1 MPFAP
6 YLATKDPH
14 CYGGTLFRTRYGRRR
29 GGRPLALRHQGTVH
43 LVLRSSLAR
52 GDWSLRRHGP
62 AIDGILRRFAA
73 RHSVRI
79 HTYANAG
86 NHLHLHVRLSSRAN
100 YKAFIRA
107 ISGAIA
113 MAVTKASRWSK
124 TLRGR
129 RFWDLRPFTRLVTTR
144 AAFERVQDYVTVNFW
159 EGTGLSRAEARLT
172 ASLERIHEHHRRR
185 QRPK

>member
-1 MPFAP
+1 M
-6 YLATKDPH
+6 
-14 CYGGTLFRTRYGRRR
+14 LFRTRYGRRR
-29 GGRPLALRHQGTVH
+29 GGRPLTLRNQGTVH

-52 GDWSLRRHGP
+52 GAWSLRRHGP
-62 AIDGILRRFAA
+62 VVDAILRRFAA
-73 RHSVRI
+73 KYTVRI

-86 NHLHLHVRLSSRAN
+86 NHLHLHLSISSRAN

-107 ISGAIA
+107 ITGAIA
-113 MAVTKASRWSK
+113 MAVTKASRWRNALK
-124 TLRGR
+124 GR

-159 EGTGLSRAEARLT
+159 EGAGLSRPEARL
-172 ASLERIHEHHRRR
+172 AVSLERIHEHNRRR